1 MNKFIIEYVWIGGNS
16 ELRSKTRV
24 IKRDIINTI
33 NDIPEWNYD
42 GSSTNQ
48 AEGHDSEVIIRPVA
62 LYNHYNNS
70 DRHRIVLCDTWLPN
84 GEKHSTN
91 TRKQALDTLEK
102 DSHNKPLFGIEQEFF
117 ILDENRKPIGFNKDI
132 PQGQFYCSVG
142 HGNSVGKKFLDLALE
157 RCLDAGVEVTGS
169 NLEVCAG
176 QMEIQVCNYG
186 IRAGDDNLMLKYILE
201 RTGEEFGYIVSY
213 DAKPVLGDW
222 NGSGCH
228 TNFSTESMRNQEGY
242 KVILDCMSKLE
253 LKHQEHIDLYGSDN
267 HLRLTGEFETSDIKT
282 FSYGVANRGASIRI
296 PRDTEKNR
304 CGYFEDRRPSSSAD
318 MYLVT
323 AKIYETCCL

>member
-1 MNKFIIEYVWIGGNS
+1 MNKFIIEYVWIGGYK

-24 IKRDIINTI
+24 IERDNINSI
-33 NDIPEWNYD
+33 EDIPKWNYD
-42 GSSTNQ
+42 GSSTKQ
-48 AEGHDSEVIIRPVA
+48 ADGHDSEVIIRPIG

-70 DRHRIVLCDTWLPN
+70 DRYRIVLCDTWLPN
-84 GEKHSTN
+84 GNPHSTN
-91 TRKQALDTLEK
+91 TRKIALDILEK
-102 DSHNKPLFGIEQEFF
+102 ESQNKPLFGIEQEFF
-117 ILDENRKPIGFNKDI
+117 VLDSNGNPIGFNDKI
-132 PQGQFYCSVG
+132 PQGQFYCGVG
-142 HGNSVGKKFLDLALE
+142 HSNAIGKRFLDDVLE
-157 RCLDAGVEVTGS
+157 RCIDSGVEVTGS

-186 IRAGDDNLMLKYILE
+186 ISAGDDNLMLKYILE
-201 RTGEEFGYIVSY
+201 RTGEVYGYNISY

-228 TNFSTESMRNQEGY
+228 VNFSTESIRNENGY
-242 KVILDCMSKLE
+242 EIIIGTMKKLE
-253 LKHQEHIDLYGSDN
+253 DKHEEHIKLYGDDN
-267 HLRLTGEFETSDIKT
+267 HLRLTGEFETSDINT

-296 PRDTEKNR
+296 PRETEKNG

-323 AKIYETCCL
+323 SKIYETCCL